1 MVTGGR
7 SGLGEATAAM
17 LEREG
22 ANVVVAD
29 LPETD
34 VTDADAVQALV
45 DSCSELHGAVNC
57 AGIGGGARVVGFPL
71 DRFRKIIEVNLIG
84 TFNVLSLAAAKMAEN
99 EPDEEGTRGVVVNTA
114 SNAAFDGQ
122 IGQAAYSASKAGVA
136 GMTLPVAR
144 DLASKGIRVVTIA
157 PGPADTPMLGPMR
170 EDIRESLV
178 SQIPFPKRLGRAE
191 DFAALV
197 KHIVENEYLNGEV
210 IRLDGALQN
219 RDPRS
224 KGDEMAEYVKV
235 EQDGRV
241 AIVTLDHP
249 PVNALSSKLLEEL
262 EEEYD
267 RLDRDDETRAIVLRG
282 EGEKAFVAGAD
293 ITEFPAM
300 REQIEEAAES
310 GSARGIQKLAARMD
324 AGRTPVVAAIH
335 GYCLGGGLELAMACD
350 IRIAADDAQLGQ
362 PEIKLGLIP
371 GGGGTQRL
379 PRLVGH
385 GRALCSTS
393 AATRSRARR
402 PMTGG
407 SSSGRCR
414 APS

>member
-1 MVTGGR
+1 VEIRGKTFIVTGGR

-22 ANVVVAD
+22 AAVVIAD

-34 VTDADAVQALV
+34 VTDEGAVQALV
-45 DSCSELHGAVNC
+45 DTCGVLHGAINC

-84 TFNVLSLAAAKMAEN
+84 TFNVLSLAAAKMAAN
-99 EPDEEGTRGVVVNTA
+99 EPDGEGTRGVIVNTA

-170 EDIRESLV
+170 DDIRESLV

-210 IRLDGALQN
+210 IRLDGAL
-219 RDPRS
+219 RMGPR
-224 KGDEMAEYVKV
+224 
-235 EQDGRV
+235 
-241 AIVTLDHP
+241 
-249 PVNALSSKLLEEL
+249 
-262 EEEYD
+262 
-267 RLDRDDETRAIVLRG
+267 
-282 EGEKAFVAGAD
+282 
-293 ITEFPAM
+293 
-300 REQIEEAAES
+300 
-310 GSARGIQKLAARMD
+310 
-324 AGRTPVVAAIH
+324 
-335 GYCLGGGLELAMACD
+335 
-350 IRIAADDAQLGQ
+350 
-362 PEIKLGLIP
+362 
-371 GGGGTQRL
+371 
-379 PRLVGH
+379 
-385 GRALCSTS
+385 
-393 AATRSRARR
+393 
-402 PMTGG
+402 
-407 SSSGRCR
+407 
-414 APS
+414 